1 MIDQRLDLLTDWLSY
16 FFDDENFVI
25 TSASDDASFRRY
37 FRVERNN
44 NTLIAMD
51 APPEKEDSAAFIKI
65 ATDSL
70 IFKWQARALS
80 KAKSR
85 VMPERI

>member
-37 FRVERNN
+37 FRGERTN

-51 APPEKEDSAAFIKI
+51 L
-65 ATDSL
+65 TRL
-70 IFKWQARALS
+70 NHG
-80 KAKSR
+80 
-85 VMPERI
+85 

>member
-37 FRVERNN
+37 FRDLRQ
-44 NTLIAMD
+44 T
-51 APPEKEDSAAFIKI
+51 K
-65 ATDSL
+65 
-70 IFKWQARALS
+70 
-80 KAKSR
+80 
-85 VMPERI
+85 

>member
-44 NTLIAMD
+44 NTKSLSVVK
-51 APPEKEDSAAFIKI
+51 P
-65 ATDSL
+65 DSL